1 MRESDLDDELG
12 GFGESFSYGK
22 PIDLPGD
29 ANPVH
34 VYINPD
40 FNQSLTPKTSNQNTF
55 QRWRKQIIIRNQ
67 FTLII
72 VYYIPRGRPRIEPI
86 IARVA

>member
-1 MRESDLDDELG
+1 MTESDDELG

-22 PIDLPGD
+22 PIDLP

-40 FNQSLTPKTSNQNTF
+40 FNQSLTPKTPNQNTF

-67 FTLII
+67 FKPSSVQID
-72 VYYIPRGRPRIEPI
+72 
-86 IARVA
+86 